1 MNHATYSET
10 ETARDDPATAPFG
23 TVFAKRMSI
32 TYFKNEKWTEVE
44 MVASDQL
51 TLHPGAHVLHYA
63 STCFEGL
70 KAYRH
75 ADGAIHTFRIGA
87 NVTRMQQSARL
98 LYLPEPGEERLKMM
112 ILDTLKA
119 NEEEVPEAPAA
130 MYIRPTLIGTQVCIG
145 SAAAPSFEA
154 CLYVLLSPVGDYFTG
169 GARPLRIVLEQEHMR
184 TAPHAGIVKTGGNYA
199 SALPHIM
206 RAKTEYQADQVLFC
220 PEGIAQ
226 ETGAANFLL
235 INDNKILTKDLD
247 ETFLH
252 GVTRDSIL
260 RLGAHMGYEIEERPI
275 TIEEVLDW
283 CRTGEAALSGTA
295 AVLAGVGEL
304 VHNGE
309 IVKVGNGEI
318 GPNTEKLRQALVDIQ
333 LGNATDHFGWVEK
346 V

>member
-1 MNHATYSET
+1 MKYTSSSEVKT
-10 ETARDDPATAPFG
+10 SESDPSKAAFG
-23 TVFAKRMSI
+23 TVFAKRMAI
-32 TYFKNEKWTEVE
+32 THFREGKWSEVE
-44 MVASDQL
+44 MVTSDQL

-70 KAYRH
+70 KAYKH
-75 ADGAIHTFRIGA
+75 ADGEIYTFRIDS
-87 NVTRMQQSARL
+87 NVARMQQSARL
-98 LYLPEPGEERLKMM
+98 LYLPEPGEERLKTM
-112 ILDTLKA
+112 IVDTLKE
-119 NEEEVPEAPAA
+119 NKEEVPEAPAA
-130 MYIRPTLIGTQVCIG
+130 MYIRPTLIGTQVSIG

-184 TAPHAGIVKTGGNYA
+184 TAPHAGIIKTGGNYA

-206 RAKTEYQADQVLFC
+206 RAKAEYQADQVLFC
-220 PEGIAQ
+220 PDGIAQ

-235 INDNKILTKDLD
+235 INDKKILTKDLD

-260 RLGAHMGYEIEERPI
+260 RLGAYMGYEIEERPI

-295 AVLAGVGEL
+295 AVLAGIGEL
-304 VHNGE
+304 IHNGE
-309 IVKVGNGEI
+309 ATKVGSGDI

-333 LGNATDHFGWVEK
+333 LGNVTDHFGWVEK

>member
-1 MNHATYSET
+1 
-10 ETARDDPATAPFG
+10 
-23 TVFAKRMSI
+23 
-32 TYFKNEKWTEVE
+32 
-44 MVASDQL
+44 MVASNQL

-75 ADGAIHTFRIGA
+75 ADGAIHTFRISA
-87 NVTRMQQSARL
+87 NVARMQQSARL
-98 LYLPEPGEERLKMM
+98 LYLPEPGEERLKTM
-112 ILDTLKA
+112 ILDTLKE
-119 NEEEVPEAPAA
+119 NQEEVPEAPAA
-130 MYIRPTLIGTQVCIG
+130 MYIRPTLIGTQVSIG

-154 CLYVLLSPVGDYFTG
+154 CLYVLLSPVGDYFSG

-184 TAPHAGIVKTGGNYA
+184 TAPHAGIIKTGGNYA

-206 RAKTEYQADQVLFC
+206 RAKAQYQADQVLFC
-220 PEGIAQ
+220 PDGIAQ

-235 INDNKILTKDLD
+235 INDKKILTKDLD

-252 GVTRDSIL
+252 GITRDSIL
-260 RLGAHMGYEIEERPI
+260 RLGARMGYEVEERPI

-283 CRTGEAALSGTA
+283 CQTGEAALSGTA

-304 VHNGE
+304 IHEGE
-309 IVKVGNGEI
+309 TIKVGNGDI
-318 GPNTEKLRQALVDIQ
+318 GPNTEKLRKALVDIQ
-333 LGNATDHFGWVEK
+333 LGTATDHFGWVEK

>member
-1 MNHATYSET
+1 MNPATQSKVNKT
-10 ETARDDPATAPFG
+10 KDDPTKAPFG
-23 TVFAKRMSI
+23 TVFAKHMAI
-32 TYFKNEKWTEVE
+32 THYKDGEWTDVE

-75 ADGAIHTFRIGA
+75 ADGAIHTFRIDA
-87 NVTRMQQSARL
+87 NVARMQQSARL
-98 LYLPEPGEERLKMM
+98 LYLPEPGEERLKNM
-112 ILDTLKA
+112 ILDTLKE
-119 NEEEVPEAPAA
+119 NEKEVPDAPAA
-130 MYIRPTLIGTQVCIG
+130 MYIRPTLIGTQVSIG

-154 CLYVLLSPVGDYFTG
+154 CLYVLLSPVGDYFSG

-184 TAPHAGIVKTGGNYA
+184 TAPHAGIIKTGGNYA

-206 RAKTEYQADQVLFC
+206 RAKEYYQADQVLFC
-220 PEGIAQ
+220 PDGIAQ

-235 INDNKILTKDLD
+235 ISDKKILTKDLD

-260 RLGAHMGYEIEERPI
+260 RLGVHMGYEVEERPI
-275 TIEEVLDW
+275 AIEEVLDW

-304 VHNGE
+304 IHDGE
-309 IVKVGNGEI
+309 TIKVSSGEI
-318 GPNTEKLRQALVDIQ
+318 GPNTEKLRKALVDIQ
-333 LGNATDHFGWVEK
+333 LGDAIDPFGWVQA